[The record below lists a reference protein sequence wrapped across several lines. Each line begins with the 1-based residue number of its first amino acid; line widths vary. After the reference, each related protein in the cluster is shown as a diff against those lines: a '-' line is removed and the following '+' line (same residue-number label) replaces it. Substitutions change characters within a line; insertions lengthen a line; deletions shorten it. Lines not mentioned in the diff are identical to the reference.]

1 MCTMPA
7 ATIEVGVEGSE
18 FVKPKVVEKVFNLP
32 LVTDTYDSLAKFSSP
47 LHPYMERAGS
57 IASPVVDRAFTFKAG
72 IESMTPEMIQTGY
85 NSAKGQVCC
94 LLFFLLI
101 MIVIS
106 LQVVA
111 VAASVDASLC
121 SGVDSLVDKV
131 PALKQATPA
140 LYNST
145 K

>member
-1 MCTMPA
+1 MPA
-7 ATIEVGVEGSE
+7 ATTDEGVEGSE

-47 LHPYMERAGS
+47 LHPYMEKAGS

-85 NSAKGQVCC
+85 NSAKGQVCSLFL
-94 LLFFLLI
+94 LLFTTNDGN
-101 MIVIS
+101 VS